1 MPSPVLP
8 GTCTRGKCA
17 PGASAATNAQSYS
30 TTKIMMKIY
39 LDTIGC
45 RLNQSEIETM
55 ARGFRAGGH
64 EIVASPDEADMAV
77 VNTCAVTAS
86 AASDSRGTIRRI
98 ARAGVEEIIATGC
111 WTTLQ
116 PQKALELPNVKQIV
130 SNAQKENL
138 VAQVLNIQ
146 PSSFTLH
153 PFDSEPLSRKPLPG
167 LHRRTRAFIK
177 VQDGC
182 DNNCTFCITTVARG
196 EGRSRTVAD
205 VILDI
210 QSALD
215 GGTKE
220 IVLTGVHLGS
230 WGYDFASNLTELV
243 KAILRETDVPRLRLS
258 SLEPWDLSPE
268 FFSLW
273 TDKRLTPHLH
283 LPLQSGSES
292 TLKRMLR
299 KTTPESFRELVSAA
313 REAVPDIAITTDIIA
328 GFPGETEDEFAE
340 TLDFLKEMNFAGG
353 HVFTYS
359 ARPGTG
365 AARMKGQVKPELRK
379 KRNHILQEAIEESA
393 KSYREKFIGK
403 NMSVLWESTSEMGEW
418 GWKMEGWTGN
428 YLRVNA
434 FAPSP
439 RWNEIDTVLLNEV
452 DGDRIS
458 GEISRRGKKAL

>member
-1 MPSPVLP
+1 
-8 GTCTRGKCA
+8 
-17 PGASAATNAQSYS
+17 
-30 TTKIMMKIY
+30 MKIY

-55 ARGFRAGGH
+55 ARQFRAVGH
-64 EIVASPDEADMAV
+64 EIVASADLADMAV
-77 VNTCAVTAS
+77 VNTCAVTND
-86 AASDSRGTIRRI
+86 AASVSRSKIRSI

-116 PQKALELPNVKQIV
+116 PQKALELPNVNRIV
-130 SNAQKENL
+130 PNAQKDNL
-138 VAQVLNIQ
+138 VASMLDLQ
-146 PSSFTLH
+146 PST
-153 PFDSEPLSRKPLPG
+153 FDLEPISRVPLPG

-182 DNNCTFCITTVARG
+182 DNQCTFCITTVARG
-196 EGRSRTVAD
+196 EGRSRPLAD

-230 WGYDFASNLTELV
+230 WGYDLSTSLKTGFDSHLNELI
-243 KAILRETDVPRLRLS
+243 KAILRETDTPRLRLS
-258 SLEPWDLSPE
+258 SLEPWDLSTD

-273 TDKRLTPHLH
+273 TNRRLMPHLH

-292 TLKRMLR
+292 TLRRMAR

-313 REAVPDIAITTDIIA
+313 REVMPDVAITTDIIA

-340 TLDFLKEMNFAGG
+340 TLEFVREMNFADG

-379 KRNHILQEAIEESA
+379 KRNHILTDLLGESA
-393 KSYREKFIGK
+393 KSYREKFVGK
-403 NMSVLWESTSEMGEW
+403 KISVLWESTSEMGEW
-418 GWKMEGWTGN
+418 GWKMEGWTEN

-439 RWNEIDTVLLNEV
+439 RWNEIDQVLLEDV
-452 DGDRIS
+452 DGDRLKGVITNK
-458 GEISRRGKKAL
+458 G